1 MIISTGLTY
10 DTVPETTFQ
19 PIGAPHA
26 PLCYRYIFQYFV
38 CNWSCRINSISVCQS
53 VSSGYTY
60 KKINKLYIYWNTKE
74 AVKAT
79 QD

>member
-1 MIISTGLTY
+1 MTQSQRPLSN
-10 DTVPETTFQ
+10 Q
-19 PIGAPHA
+19 LA
-26 PLCYRYIFQYFV
+26 PLMHHHVIGIFQYFV